1 MSISK
6 PAWVPCDC
14 CDNFI
19 CTIHGGHAH
28 DCDCP
33 PLDVW
38 DADLGMVPYD
48 EGGDLTPEA
57 LKARLEEAGYD
68 PDQD

>member
-1 MSISK
+1 MTAI

-14 CDNFI
+14 CENFL

-33 PLDVW
+33 PVDEWGDV
-38 DADLGMVPYD
+38 DPYT
-48 EGGDLTPEA
+48 EGGPEA
-57 LKARLEEAGYD
+57 ST
-68 PDQD
+68 